1 MKNKFLRTGSMCKDN
16 WNSLNFDYK
25 NLVNFDKG
33 TCNHISFWELSFEK
47 KKTIPFATPIQQKNL

>member
-1 MKNKFLRTGSMCKDN
+1 MCKDN